1 MATTRK
7 ANCWEARR
15 CGRGPDASDPC
26 PAAIDITATG
36 VNGGLNAGRICW
48 TVPGTGCDGAPHG
61 GLVDKQ
67 DACVH
72 CQFFQRVRDEEGP
85 RFRFVTLAEGVRDL
99 AGAASPFDTLRA
111 GAEARPPEAD
121 ELRGI
126 SDPAPLY
133 ARIAHLESLM
143 GIHDRLHARFNLD
156 AVIAEI
162 TLQARALTHAQRSLV
177 LLLRGNPPRLHGE
190 FKLRGRLV
198 EVNIPLDETS
208 AVGAAVLTSAVV
220 NVTDPY
226 RAPSQQ
232 AATPFNQSFDLACEC
247 RTDSLLAVP
256 VRDSDGRVLGVITAV
271 NSAKG
276 FFSQDDQWFA
286 ERYAVEVGLAIEKAR
301 LLESAIAAG
310 RMASISESLAGLSH
324 FLKDVAHA
332 LIGASYIIRRAIERD
347 RMDDVRTAWEILDRH
362 VKRLA
367 ELCKDVLTYDPERPD
382 EMCPGDLNE
391 TVADAVN
398 LLQGEARTRAI
409 QLITNPGPGL
419 AHCRHS
425 KRGIYRC
432 VVNLVVNAF
441 DACHHSGGRVE
452 VATAAGDGQA
462 MITVRDNGRGM
473 DAEAR
478 ERMLRTFATGDRTRG
493 SGIGLPTVV
502 DIVERHG
509 GRLEVESVPG
519 AGSTFTILLPL

>member
-1 MATTRK
+1 MAISRK
-7 ANCWEARR
+7 TNCWEARR
-15 CGRGPDASDPC
+15 CGRGPDSSDPC
-26 PAAIDITATG
+26 PAATDVTATG
-36 VNGGLNAGRICW
+36 INGGLNAGRICW
-48 TVPGTGCDGAPHG
+48 TVPGTGCNDAPHAG
-61 GLVDKQ
+61 VADKQ
-67 DACVH
+67 DVCLR

-85 RFRFVTLAEGVRDL
+85 RFRFVNLAEGVRDL
-99 AGAASPFDTLRA
+99 DG
-111 GAEARPPEAD
+111 
-121 ELRGI
+121 
-126 SDPAPLY
+126 LY
-133 ARIAHLESLM
+133 ARIGQLESLM
-143 GIHDRLHARFNLD
+143 GIHDHLHARFNLD

-162 TLQARALTHAQRSLV
+162 TRQARALTHAQRSLV
-177 LLLRGNPPRLHGE
+177 LLLHGNPPRLHGE

-198 EVNIPLDETS
+198 KVDIPLDDTS
-208 AVGAAVLTSAVV
+208 AVGAAALNNTVV
-220 NVTDPY
+220 NITDPY
-226 RAPSQQ
+226 RAGADGATPRPGEVAQP
-232 AATPFNQSFDLACEC
+232 AAKPFNQSFDRACAC

-276 FFSQDDQWFA
+276 FFSPDDQWFA

-391 TVADAVN
+391 TVGDAVN

-409 QLITNPGPGL
+409 NLTARLGPGL

-452 VATAAGDGQA
+452 VVTAADRQADGA
-462 MITVRDNGRGM
+462 PSVVITVRDNGRGM

-478 ERMLRTFATGDRTRG
+478 ERMLRTFATGDKGRG

-509 GRLEVESVPG
+509 GRLEVESAPG
-519 AGSTFTILLPL
+519 KGSTFTIRLPL